1 MKTAL
6 RAILYVVST
15 KQGRHVATGAIAG
28 IVAIIAITAFI
39 IQGFFIT
46 YFSAFGGTD
55 NDVYVTAINEVK
67 DELNIENNLEPSIL
81 RAINYKQK
89 NTVDAEKNDIINLI
103 KQYFI
108 KQESVQRTVTQDD
121 IDNQQLRIDELA
133 ALLNSENEKDN
144 PNYETV
150 SYLTEEINI
159 QTVELEKLQN
169 IYDSEA
175 DYKYSFLSLDEIKYM
190 LSNPPFSFEDKYI
203 NEIEQFVFFQ
213 QNANINFDNITFDN
227 ETTNEKQKKIVSV
240 ATSASEYGIYAS
252 EGKCQKWVADIYSK
266 VLGTRGHAESA
277 ISAGHSWSVS
287 NDWSTI
293 QIGATVYGTASN
305 KYGHVGIYIGNGNVI
320 HNLDGYVKT
329 QSLESWVKQYNGKCW
344 GWENGKNL
352 TDNPIY
358 NCIGGLI

>member
-28 IVAIIAITAFI
+28 IVAITAIIAFI

-55 NDVYVTAINEVK
+55 DDIYTEAVNEVRV
-67 DELNIENNLEPSIL
+67 ELNIENSLEPSIL
-81 RAINYKQK
+81 RAVNYKLYD
-89 NTVDAEKNDIINLI
+89 TVDAEKNDIIILI
-103 KQYFI
+103 KKYFI
-108 KQESVQRTVTQDD
+108 KQEPAERTVTQED
-121 IDNQQLRIDELA
+121 IYNQQVRIDELIV
-133 ALLNSENEKDN
+133 LLNSENEKDN
-144 PNYETV
+144 PDYETV
-150 SYLTEEINI
+150 SYLTEEINSQSI
-159 QTVELEKLQN
+159 ELEKLQN
-169 IYDSEA
+169 IYDSET
-175 DYKYSFLSLDEIKYM
+175 DYKYSFLSLDEVKYV
-190 LSNPPFSFEDKYI
+190 LTNPPFSFDDKYI

-213 QNANINFDNITFDN
+213 QNANMNFDNITFDN
-227 ETTNEKQKKIVSV
+227 ETANEKQKKIVSV

-287 NDWSTI
+287 NDWSAI

-358 NCIGGLI
+358 NCVGGLI